1 MSSQPL
7 RKILLLHT
15 GGTLGMTPSGE
26 PAALAPGRFL
36 DHLLEQVPELGRLA
50 ELSVEVPF
58 NQDSACLEPDHIL
71 ALARRV
77 REAAGTFDGFV
88 IIHGTDTMAFTAS
101 VLGFLLADLGKPVVL
116 TGSQRPLAFVR
127 SDARS
132 NLVNAVDLACRA
144 IPEIG
149 ICFGNHWLRGVA
161 ADKLSVSKFEAFE
174 SPNLPPLAEI
184 GAEIRLHPEAGQFL
198 RQMPAGLGATLDLSI
213 RTMTPHPG
221 MPWFPAPVGA
231 KAVLIQAF
239 GAGNLPMGRADL
251 RGFLE
256 DCRQR
261 QLPVVVTSQCPHGG
275 VDLSAYELGRKI
287 EELGAIS
294 GGLLTRWTVLA
305 KLGLVLGA
313 GGGIPEARVAF
324 GRAWAGEP
332 MRDGMWPQA

>member
-1 MSSQPL
+1 M

-15 GGTLGMTPSGE
+15 GGTLGMAPSGE
-26 PAALAPGRFL
+26 PASLAPGRFL
-36 DHLLEQVPELGRLA
+36 DHLLEQVPELSQLA
-50 ELSVEVPF
+50 SLSVEVPF
-58 NQDSACLEPDHIL
+58 NQDSACLEPSHIL
-71 ALARRV
+71 DLAARV
-77 REAAGTFDGFV
+77 RRAAADFDGFV

-101 VLGFLLADLGKPVVL
+101 VLGFLLSDLGKPVVL

-149 ICFGNHWLRGVA
+149 ICFGTHWLRGVA
-161 ADKLSVSKFEAFE
+161 TDKLSVSQFEAFE

-198 RQMPAGLGATLDLSI
+198 SRVPRGVGQGLDLNVH
-213 RTMTPHPG
+213 TVTPHPG
-221 MPWFPAPVGA
+221 MAWFPAPAGA

-239 GAGNLPMGRADL
+239 GAGNLPMERDDL
-251 RGFLE
+251 GAFLG

-261 QLPVVVTSQCPHGG
+261 RLPVVVISQCPHGG
-275 VDLSAYELGRKI
+275 VDLSAYEMGRKV
-287 EELGAIS
+287 EALGALS
-294 GGLLTRWTVLA
+294 GGLHTRWAALA

-313 GGGIPEARVAF
+313 GGGISEVREAF
-324 GRAWAGEP
+324 GVPWAGEP
-332 MRDGMWPQA
+332 MPDGAWPQT

>member
-1 MSSQPL
+1 M

-26 PAALAPGRFL
+26 PASLAPGRFL
-36 DHLLEQVPELGRLA
+36 DHLLEQVPELGEMA

-58 NQDSACLEPDHIL
+58 NQDSACLEPSHIL
-71 ALARRV
+71 TLAQRV
-77 REAAGTFDGFV
+77 REAAAAFDGFV

-132 NLVNAVDLACRA
+132 NLINAVDLACRDV
-144 IPEIG
+144 PEIG
-149 ICFGNHWLRGVA
+149 ICFGTHWLRGVA
-161 ADKLSVSKFEAFE
+161 TDKLSVHQFEAFQ

-184 GAEIRLHPEAGQFL
+184 GAEIRLHPEVGQFA
-198 RQMPAGLGATLDLSI
+198 RQVPEGLGGSLDLTV

-221 MPWFPAPVGA
+221 MAWFPVPAGA

-239 GAGNLPMGRADL
+239 GAGNLPMGRPDL
-251 RGFLE
+251 KVFLE
-256 DCRQR
+256 DCRER
-261 QLPVVVTSQCPHGG
+261 QLPVVVTSQCPYGG

-287 EELGAIS
+287 EDLGAIS
-294 GGLLTRWTVLA
+294 GGLHTRWAALA

-313 GGGIPEARVAF
+313 GGGVAEARAAF
-324 GRAWAGEP
+324 RVQWAGEP
-332 MRDGMWPQA
+332 MRDQAWPQA